1 MLQGLLGD
9 SRPVHEDAAAF
20 RKFDRASLTPSVEA
34 IERVLGWRAE
44 VRIADGL
51 QSMVAGILAELTE
64 QAA

>member
-9 SRPVHEDAAAF
+9 GRPVREDAAAF
-20 RKFDRASLTPSVEA
+20 RKFDRVSLTPNVEA

-51 QSMVAGILAELTE
+51 QTWLRGS
-64 QAA
+64 